1 MASELDTLTSIE
13 QHGDLNPVQRTR
25 LQELRA
31 QNPTANTPVDY
42 SNPQSAIQAA
52 IKQQQEAVQPA
63 IQSYQASIPEVQAK
77 YAQTRSQLQSQQPS
91 LEQRY
96 SDLLASIKNQ
106 GQQDVNAQTR
116 ITSNELGKRG
126 LTGSSTLAQQEIQNA
141 VAPINF
147 QYSNLGQQTS
157 LAREDALRTLQD
169 SIANLTPQETADT
182 RSIQNA
188 IASLQAGAGQ
198 TGAAQGMQLY
208 STNLQNQLE
217 QQKLAEQQKQD
228 ALQNALAQLVQ
239 QQNYQNQQR
248 QLDISQQNTGI
259 SGGNLALN
267 QAQFAYQKQMNDPAY
282 IQSLMNKIGIGVPN
296 QSRYSIVP

>member
-1 MASELDTLTSIE
+1 MASELDTLTNIE

-25 LQELRA
+25 LQELRS
-31 QNPTANTPVDY
+31 QNPTASGPVDY

-147 QYSNLGQQTS
+147 QYANLGQQTS
-157 LAREDALRTLQD
+157 LAREDALRTLRD
-169 SIANLTPQETADT
+169 SINNLTPQETADT

-198 TGAAQGMQLY
+198 TGAQLGQNLY
-208 STNLQNQLE
+208 STQLQNQM
-217 QQKLAEQQKQD
+217 QQQQLAEQKRQNDIAD
-228 ALQNALAQLVQ
+228 ALKALQVQ
-239 QQNYQNQQR
+239 QSPYQA
-248 QLDISQQNTGI
+248 LGEGSSLVDPSTGRI
-259 SGGNLALN
+259 IVTAPKTYKDLQSGVNNPL
-267 QAQFAYQKQMNDPAY
+267 
-282 IQSLMNKIGIGVPN
+282 GI
-296 QSRYSIVP
+296 